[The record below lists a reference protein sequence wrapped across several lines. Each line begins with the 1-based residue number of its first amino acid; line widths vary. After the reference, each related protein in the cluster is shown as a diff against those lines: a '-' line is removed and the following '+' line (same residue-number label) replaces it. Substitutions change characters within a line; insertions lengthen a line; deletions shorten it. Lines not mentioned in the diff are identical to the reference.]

1 MKRVLSILL
10 MLSVL
15 SCNKG
20 GLTMSYRSADISTTE
35 DEHVVL
41 AGFAAR
47 DKLSDGIHQH
57 LFTHCLV
64 LGDGEDP

>member
-1 MKRVLSILL
+1 MKRALTFLL

-20 GLTMSYRSADISTTE
+20 GLTMSYSSADISTTE

-41 AGFAAR
+41 CA
-47 DKLSDGIHQH
+47 
-57 LFTHCLV
+57 
-64 LGDGEDP
+64 